1 MEHRTWP
8 TARRLR
14 QVLLPLMAPLTA
26 LAFTVTMGMCANAD
40 TLDRLF
46 EIGRAS
52 CRERV

>member
-14 QVLLPLMAPLTA
+14 QVLLPLMALLTA

-40 TLDRLF
+40 TLDKLF
-46 EIGRAS
+46 GRDRKS
-52 CRERV
+52 VV